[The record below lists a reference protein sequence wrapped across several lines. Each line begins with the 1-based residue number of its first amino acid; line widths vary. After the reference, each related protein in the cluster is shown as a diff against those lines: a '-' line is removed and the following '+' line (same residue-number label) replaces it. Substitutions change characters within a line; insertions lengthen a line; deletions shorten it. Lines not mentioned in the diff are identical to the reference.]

1 VSVVK
6 VSDYVTMIN
15 GQAAVASGSMHQS
28 QPSLHTLS
36 SAAAASG
43 TGAKQVHQILQ
54 DIPSRVQE
62 TYGNNG
68 TLISCSGSV

>member
-6 VSDYVTMIN
+6 VSHYVIN

-36 SAAAASG
+36 SAAAAAASG

-54 DIPSRVQE
+54 EIPSRVQK
-62 TYGNNG
+62 N
-68 TLISCSGSV
+68 VW